1 MGQALSRPAAEHAR
15 HSPTLPR
22 GACYLGSSTEPKTA
36 QPGSRTRIMPFYA
49 SLTAYEGH
57 KISTKVIY
65 FCFKAP
71 FVESK

>member
-1 MGQALSRPAAEHAR
+1 MGQALSRPAAEHAQ
-15 HSPTLPR
+15 HSPTLLR

-36 QPGSRTRIMPFYA
+36 QPGSCTRIMPFYA

-71 FVESK
+71 FIESK